1 MPIHFETDRLL
12 IRDWLPED
20 DAEQAFEI
28 YGDPIVMQ
36 FIGSGKI
43 EESVETQRLLLQ
55 RIVSRYAEVNNG
67 TGAWAIAEKSSGQI
81 VGTVILKQLPDGE
94 GQLTQDYEIGWNL
107 RQASWGKGYATEA
120 AQTAIAYGFQ
130 NLNLAV
136 IYAVTNPA
144 NHASI
149 RVTQRLGMIPLG
161 KTQKYYGVETELFKL
176 ENPSKDKTHS

>member
-1 MPIHFETDRLL
+1 MSIRFETDRLL
-12 IRDWLPED
+12 IRDWLPQE

-43 EESVETQRLLLQ
+43 EESIETQRLSLQ

-67 TGAWAIAEKSSGQI
+67 TGAWAIAEKSSGQV
-81 VGTVILKQLPDGE
+81 VGTVILKQLPDGD

-120 AQTAIAYGFQ
+120 ARPAIAYGFQ
-130 NLNLAV
+130 SLNLPI
-136 IYAVTNPA
+136 IYAVTHPA
-144 NHASI
+144 NQASI
-149 RVTQRLGMIPLG
+149 HVTQRLGMTPLG
-161 KTQKYYGVETELFKL
+161 RTQKYYGVETELFKL
-176 ENPSKDKTHS
+176 ESPSQKEG